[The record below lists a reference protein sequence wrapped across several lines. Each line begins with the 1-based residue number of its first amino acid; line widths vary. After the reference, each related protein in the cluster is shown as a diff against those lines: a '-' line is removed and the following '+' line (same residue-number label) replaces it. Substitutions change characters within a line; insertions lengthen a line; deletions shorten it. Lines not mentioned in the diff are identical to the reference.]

1 MIAVELRGV
10 SKSFD
15 GTQALKEV
23 SFSVSAGEVTALVGE
38 NGAGKSTLLRI
49 MSGVIP
55 ADSGELLVFD
65 QAAHFS
71 SPREAQRAGI
81 AIIHQE
87 LSTVPDLTVAE
98 NVFLDRLPLRGILLD
113 WRRLFA
119 ECRQLLKR
127 LGVDVDPRTRVGDLA
142 LARQQMVEIA
152 HAIAQDAR
160 VIAMDEPTASLSQDE
175 VTHLFRLIRQL
186 HESHVTVIFV
196 SHRLEEVFEIAGRIV
211 VLRDG
216 QVVGDMERSQATPD
230 RVVELMVGRAVERQ
244 FPKRS
249 GTPGKAVLEVKGL
262 STKKQLRDISLVV
275 RQGEIVGLAGLVGAG
290 RSELA
295 QAIFGAEPISRGE
308 IVIDGQP
315 VQLRNPGDAIRHG
328 VGLVTEDRKKSGL
341 ILTFPLF
348 MNHTLPSLRRFVRG
362 WHVVPRLEIDAFK
375 QWAGKLQIHSRSE
388 SQEARFLSGGN
399 QQKVVLAKWLELKPR
414 LLILDEPTRGVDVGT
429 KAEIYRLINDL
440 AAQGTAILMI
450 SSDLPEVLGMSD
462 RVVVMHDGRVTGE
475 FDRSEAT
482 NERVMQAAIA

>member
-1 MIAVELRGV
+1 MLAVELRGV

-15 GTQALKEV
+15 GTQALREV
-23 SFSVSAGEVTALVGE
+23 SFSVQPGEVTALVGE

-49 MSGVIP
+49 MSGVIR
-55 ADSGELLVFD
+55 ADSGQVLIFD
-65 QAAHFS
+65 RPVHFS
-71 SPREAQRAGI
+71 SPKDAQRAGI

-98 NVFLDRLPLRGILLD
+98 NVFLDRLPQRGVFVD
-113 WRRLFA
+113 WRRLHA
-119 ECRQLLKR
+119 ECRLLLQR
-127 LGVDVDPRTRVGDLA
+127 LGVDMDPRTRVGDLA

-186 HESHVTVIFV
+186 RANHVTVIFV
-196 SHRLEEVFEIAGRIV
+196 SHRLEEVFEIADRIV

-216 QVVGDMERSQATPD
+216 QVVAGMQRSETTPD
-230 RVVELMVGRAVERQ
+230 RVIELMVGRALERQ
-244 FPKRS
+244 FPNRS
-249 GTPGKAVLEVKGL
+249 GTPGKTVLEVRDL
-262 STKKQLRDISLVV
+262 HTKKQLHSVSLVV

-308 IVIDGQP
+308 ILIEGQP
-315 VQLRNPGDAIRHG
+315 VRLRNPGDAIRHG
-328 VGLVTEDRKKSGL
+328 IGLVTEDRKKSGL
-341 ILTFPLF
+341 ILSFPLY

-362 WHVVPRLEIDAFK
+362 WRLVPRLEIGAFK
-375 QWAGKLQIHSRSE
+375 QWADKLQIHSRS
-388 SQEARFLSGGN
+388 SRQEVRFLSGGN

-414 LLILDEPTRGVDVGT
+414 LLILDEPTRGVDVAT

-475 FDRSEAT
+475 FNRAEAT

>member
-1 MIAVELRGV
+1 MLAVELREV

-23 SFSVSAGEVTALVGE
+23 SFSVAAGEVTALVGE

-49 MSGVIP
+49 LSGVLRP
-55 ADSGELLVFD
+55 DSGQVLIFGQPV
-65 QAAHFS
+65 HFS

-87 LSTVPDLTVAE
+87 LSTVPDLSVAE
-98 NVFLDRLPLRGILLD
+98 NVFLDRLALRAFFLD
-113 WRRLFA
+113 WRRLHA
-119 ECRQLLKR
+119 DCRRLLQR
-127 LGVDVDPRTRVGDLA
+127 LGVDLDPRARVGDLA
-142 LARQQMVEIA
+142 VARQQMVEIA
-152 HAIAQDAR
+152 HAIAQEAR

-175 VTHLFRLIRQL
+175 VTHLFRLISQL
-186 HESHVTVIFV
+186 RDNHVTVIFV
-196 SHRLEEVFEIAGRIV
+196 SHRLEEVFEIADRIV

-216 QVVGDMERSQATPD
+216 HVVGAMQRSETTPD

-244 FPKRS
+244 FPNRS
-249 GTPGKAVLEVKGL
+249 SRPGKVVLEVRDL
-262 STKKQLRDISLVV
+262 HTKKQLRGVSLVV

-295 QAIFGAEPISRGE
+295 QAIFGAEPIARGE

-315 VQLRNPGDAIRHG
+315 VRLRNPGDAIRHG

-341 ILTFPLF
+341 ILSFPLY
-348 MNHTLPSLRRFVRG
+348 MNHTLPSLERFVRR
-362 WHVVPRLEIDAFK
+362 WRVVQKLEIEAFK
-375 QWAGKLQIHSRSE
+375 QWVDKLQIHSRSAR
-388 SQEARFLSGGN
+388 QEARFLSGGN
-399 QQKVVLAKWLELKPR
+399 QQKVVLAKWLERTPR
-414 LLILDEPTRGVDVGT
+414 LLMLDEPTRGVDVGT

-450 SSDLPEVLGMSD
+450 SSDLPEVLGLSD

-475 FDRSEAT
+475 FERAEAT
-482 NERVMQAAIA
+482 KERVMQAAIA

>member
-1 MIAVELRGV
+1 MLAVELRRV

-23 SFSVSAGEVTALVGE
+23 SFHVPAGEVTALVGE

-49 MSGVIP
+49 MSGVIQ
-55 ADSGELLVFD
+55 ADSGEVLVFD
-65 QAAHFS
+65 HPVHFS

-98 NVFLDRLPLRGILLD
+98 NVFLDRLPLRGVLLD
-113 WRRLFA
+113 WRRLHA
-119 ECRQLLKR
+119 ECRRLLQR
-127 LGVDVDPRTRVGDLA
+127 LGVDLDPRARVGDLA

-186 HESHVTVIFV
+186 HENHVTVIFV
-196 SHRLEEVFEIAGRIV
+196 SHRLEEVFEIADKIV

-216 QVVGDMERSQATPD
+216 QVVGAMQRSETTPD
-230 RVVELMVGRAVERQ
+230 RVVELMVGRTLERK
-244 FPKRS
+244 FPQRS
-249 GTPGKAVLEVKGL
+249 GAPGKAVLEVKDVH
-262 STKKQLRDISLVV
+262 TKKQLRGVSLVV

-295 QAIFGAEPISRGE
+295 QAIFGAEPIAQGE
-308 IVIDGQP
+308 IVIDGQT
-315 VQLRNPGDAIRHG
+315 VRLRNPGDAIRHG
-328 VGLVTEDRKKSGL
+328 IGLVTEDRKKSGL
-341 ILTFPLF
+341 ILSFPLY
-348 MNHTLPSLRRFVRG
+348 MNHTLPSLRRFVRS
-362 WHVVPRLEIDAFK
+362 WRLVPRLEIGAFK
-375 QWAGKLQIHSRSE
+375 QWVDKLQIHSRSA

-429 KAEIYRLINDL
+429 KAEIYRLISDL

-475 FDRSEAT
+475 FDRAEAT

>member
-1 MIAVELRGV
+1 MLAVELREV

-15 GTQALKEV
+15 GTRALREV
-23 SFSVSAGEVTALVGE
+23 SFSVPAGEVTALVGE

-49 MSGVIP
+49 MSGVVQ
-55 ADSGELLVFD
+55 ADAGQVLIFD
-65 QAAHFS
+65 QPAHFT
-71 SPREAQRAGI
+71 SPRDAQRAGI

-98 NVFLDRLPLRGILLD
+98 NVFLDRLPQRGVFVD
-113 WRRLFA
+113 WRRLHA
-119 ECRQLLKR
+119 ECRLLLQR

-152 HAIAQDAR
+152 HAMAQDAR

-186 HESHVTVIFV
+186 RENHVTVIFV
-196 SHRLEEVFEIAGRIV
+196 SHRLEEVFEIADRIV

-216 QVVGDMERSQATPD
+216 QMVGAMQRSETTPD

-249 GTPGKAVLEVKGL
+249 ATLGKTVLEVKDL
-262 STKKQLRDISLVV
+262 HTKKQLRGVSLVV

-308 IVIDGQP
+308 IVIESEP
-315 VQLRNPGDAIRHG
+315 VRLRNPGDAIRHG
-328 VGLVTEDRKKSGL
+328 IGLVTEDRKKSGL
-341 ILTFPLF
+341 ILSFPLF

-362 WHVVPRLEIDAFK
+362 WRLVQRLEIAAFK
-375 QWAGKLQIHSRSE
+375 QWADKLQIHGRSSR
-388 SQEARFLSGGN
+388 QEARFLSGGN

-450 SSDLPEVLGMSD
+450 SSDLPEVLGLSD

-475 FDRSEAT
+475 FDRAEAT

>member
-1 MIAVELRGV
+1 MFAVELRDL

-15 GTQALKEV
+15 GTQALKDV
-23 SFSVSAGEVTALVGE
+23 SFSVPAGEVTALVGE

-49 MSGVIP
+49 MSGVIQ
-55 ADSGELLVFD
+55 ADSGQVSIFD
-65 QAAHFS
+65 QPVHFS

-98 NVFLDRLPLRGILLD
+98 NVFLDRLPLRGVLLD
-113 WRRLFA
+113 WGRLHSECRRLL
-119 ECRQLLKR
+119 QR
-127 LGVDVDPRTRVGDLA
+127 LGVDVDPRARVGDLA

-186 HESHVTVIFV
+186 RESHVTVIFV
-196 SHRLEEVFEIAGRIV
+196 SHRLEEVFEIADRIV

-216 QVVGDMERSQATPD
+216 QVVGDMPRSEATPD
-230 RVVELMVGRAVERQ
+230 RVVEFMVGRAVERQ
-244 FPKRS
+244 FPNRS
-249 GTPGKAVLEVKGL
+249 GKPGRVFLEIKDL
-262 STKKQLRDISLVV
+262 YTTKQLHGISLVV

-315 VQLRNPGDAIRHG
+315 VRLRNPGDAIRHG

-341 ILTFPLF
+341 ILSFPLY

-362 WHVVPRLEIDAFK
+362 WSVVRRLEIEAFR
-375 QWAGKLQIHSRSE
+375 QWAGKLQIHSRSAR
-388 SQEARFLSGGN
+388 QEARFLSGGN
-399 QQKVVLAKWLELKPR
+399 QQKMVLAKWLELMPR
-414 LLILDEPTRGVDVGT
+414 VLILDEPTRGVDVGT

-475 FDRSEAT
+475 FDRAEAT

>member
-1 MIAVELRGV
+1 MLAVELREI

-15 GTQALKEV
+15 GTQALREV
-23 SFSVSAGEVTALVGE
+23 SFSVPAGEVTALVGE

-49 MSGVIP
+49 MSGVIHS
-55 ADSGELLVFD
+55 DSGHVSIFD
-65 QAAHFS
+65 QPVHFS
-71 SPREAQRAGI
+71 SPKEAQRAGI

-98 NVFLDRLPLRGILLD
+98 NVFLDRLPQRGVFVD
-113 WRRLFA
+113 WRRLHA
-119 ECRQLLKR
+119 ECRRLLQR

-175 VTHLFRLIRQL
+175 VTHLFSLIRQL
-186 HESHVTVIFV
+186 RENHVTVIFV
-196 SHRLEEVFEIAGRIV
+196 SHRLEEVFEIADRIV

-216 QVVGDMERSQATPD
+216 QVVAAMPRSETTPD
-230 RVVELMVGRAVERQ
+230 RVVELMVGRALERQ

-249 GTPGKAVLEVKGL
+249 GTPGKTVLEARDL
-262 STKKQLRDISLVV
+262 HTKKQLRGVSLVV
-275 RQGEIVGLAGLVGAG
+275 RQGEIGLAGLVGAG

-295 QAIFGAEPISRGE
+295 QAIFGAEPISHGE
-308 IVIDGQP
+308 VAIEGQP
-315 VQLRNPGDAIRHG
+315 VRLRNPGDAIRHG
-328 VGLVTEDRKKSGL
+328 IGLVTEDRKKSGL
-341 ILTFPLF
+341 IMSFPLY

-362 WHVVPRLEIDAFK
+362 WRLVPRLEIGAFK
-375 QWAGKLQIHSRSE
+375 QWADKLQIHSRS
-388 SQEARFLSGGN
+388 SRQEVRFLSGGN

-414 LLILDEPTRGVDVGT
+414 LLILDEPTRGVDVAT
-429 KAEIYRLINDL
+429 KGEIYRLINDL

-475 FDRSEAT
+475 FNRAEAT

>member
-1 MIAVELRGV
+1 MLAVELREI

-15 GTQALKEV
+15 GTQALREV
-23 SFSVSAGEVTALVGE
+23 SFSVPAGEVTALVGE

-49 MSGVIP
+49 MSGVIKS
-55 ADSGELLVFD
+55 DSGHVSIFD
-65 QAAHFS
+65 QPVHFS
-71 SPREAQRAGI
+71 SPKEAQRAGI

-98 NVFLDRLPLRGILLD
+98 NVFLDRLPQRGVFVD
-113 WRRLFA
+113 WRRLHA
-119 ECRQLLKR
+119 ECRRLLQR

-186 HESHVTVIFV
+186 RENHVTVIFV
-196 SHRLEEVFEIAGRIV
+196 SHRLEEVFEIADRIV

-216 QVVGDMERSQATPD
+216 QVVAAMPRSEATPD
-230 RVVELMVGRAVERQ
+230 RVVELMVGRALERQ

-249 GTPGKAVLEVKGL
+249 GTPGKTVLEVKDL
-262 STKKQLRDISLVV
+262 HTKKQLRGVSLVV

-295 QAIFGAEPISRGE
+295 QAIFGAEPISQGE
-308 IVIDGQP
+308 VAIEGQP
-315 VQLRNPGDAIRHG
+315 VRLRNPGDAIRHG
-328 VGLVTEDRKKSGL
+328 IGLVTEDRKKSGL
-341 ILTFPLF
+341 ILSFPLY

-362 WHVVPRLEIDAFK
+362 WRLVPRLEIGAFK
-375 QWAGKLQIHSRSE
+375 QWADKLQIHSRS
-388 SQEARFLSGGN
+388 SRQEVRFLSGGN

-414 LLILDEPTRGVDVGT
+414 LLILDEPTRGVDVAT

-475 FDRSEAT
+475 FNRAEAT

>member
-1 MIAVELRGV
+1 MLAVELREI

-15 GTQALKEV
+15 GTQALREV
-23 SFSVSAGEVTALVGE
+23 SFSIPAGEVTALVGE

-49 MSGVIP
+49 MSGVIQ
-55 ADSGELLVFD
+55 ADSGQISIFD
-65 QAAHFS
+65 QPVHFS
-71 SPREAQRAGI
+71 SPKEAQRAGI

-98 NVFLDRLPLRGILLD
+98 NVFLDRLPQRGVFVD
-113 WRRLFA
+113 WRRLHA
-119 ECRQLLKR
+119 ECRRLLQR

-186 HESHVTVIFV
+186 RENHVTVIFV
-196 SHRLEEVFEIAGRIV
+196 SHRLEEVFEIADRIV

-216 QVVGDMERSQATPD
+216 QVVGVVPRAETTPD
-230 RVVELMVGRAVERQ
+230 RVVELMVGRALERQ

-249 GTPGKAVLEVKGL
+249 GAPGKTVLEVKHL
-262 STKKQLRDISLVV
+262 HTKKQLRGLSLAV
-275 RQGEIVGLAGLVGAG
+275 RQGEIFGLAGLVGAG

-295 QAIFGAEPISRGE
+295 QAIFGAEAISQGE
-308 IVIDGQP
+308 VAIEGQP
-315 VQLRNPGDAIRHG
+315 VRLRNPGDAIRHG

-341 ILTFPLF
+341 ILSFPLY

-362 WHVVPRLEIDAFK
+362 WRLVPRLEIGAFK
-375 QWAGKLQIHSRSE
+375 QWADKLQIHSRS
-388 SQEARFLSGGN
+388 SRQEVPFLSRGN
-399 QQKVVLAKWLELKPR
+399 QQNVALAKWLELKPR
-414 LLILDEPTRGVDVGT
+414 LLILDEPTRGVDVAT

-475 FDRSEAT
+475 FNPADAT
-482 NERVMQAAIA
+482 NERLIQAAIA

>member
-1 MIAVELRGV
+1 MLAVELRDL

-15 GTQALKEV
+15 GTQALKRV
-23 SFSVSAGEVTALVGE
+23 SFTVPAGEVTALVGE

-49 MSGVIP
+49 MSGVIQ
-55 ADSGELLVFD
+55 ADSGQVSIFD
-65 QAAHFS
+65 QPVHFT
-71 SPREAQRAGI
+71 SPRDAQRAGI

-98 NVFLDRLPLRGILLD
+98 NVFLDRLPLRGVLVD
-113 WRRLFA
+113 WRRLNA
-119 ECRQLLKR
+119 ECRRLFQR
-127 LGVDVDPRTRVGDLA
+127 LGVDVDPRARVGDLA

-186 HESHVTVIFV
+186 RENNVTVIFV
-196 SHRLEEVFEIAGRIV
+196 SHRLEEVFEIADRIV

-216 QVVGDMERSQATPD
+216 QVVGAMQRSETTPD

-244 FPKRS
+244 FPNRS
-249 GTPGKAVLEVKGL
+249 GTPGKIVLEVKDL
-262 STKKQLRDISLVV
+262 YTRNQLRGVSLSV

-295 QAIFGAEPISRGE
+295 QAIFGAEPIARGE

-328 VGLVTEDRKKSGL
+328 IGLVTEDRKKSGL
-341 ILTFPLF
+341 ILSFPLY

-362 WHVVPRLEIDAFK
+362 WRLVQGLELDAFK
-375 QWAGKLQIHSRSE
+375 QWADKLQIHSRSAR
-388 SQEARFLSGGN
+388 QEARFLSGGN

-414 LLILDEPTRGVDVGT
+414 VLILDEPTRGVDVGT

-450 SSDLPEVLGMSD
+450 SSDLPEVLGLSD
-462 RVVVMHDGRVTGE
+462 RVVVMHDGRVTGDFE
-475 FDRSEAT
+475 RAEAT

>member
-1 MIAVELRGV
+1 MLAVELRGV

-15 GTQALKEV
+15 GTQALREV
-23 SFSVSAGEVTALVGE
+23 SFSVPAGEVTALVGE

-49 MSGVIP
+49 MSGVIQ
-55 ADSGELLVFD
+55 ADSGHVLVFD
-65 QAAHFS
+65 QPVHFS
-71 SPREAQRAGI
+71 SPKDAQRAGI

-98 NVFLDRLPLRGILLD
+98 NVFLDRLPQRGVFVD
-113 WRRLFA
+113 WRRLHA
-119 ECRQLLKR
+119 ECRLLLQR

-186 HESHVTVIFV
+186 RENHVTVIFV
-196 SHRLEEVFEIAGRIV
+196 SHRLEEVFEIADRIV

-216 QVVGDMERSQATPD
+216 QVVAAMQRSETTPD
-230 RVVELMVGRAVERQ
+230 RVVELMVGRALERQ
-244 FPKRS
+244 FPNRS
-249 GTPGKAVLEVKGL
+249 GTPGKTVLEVKDL
-262 STKKQLRDISLVV
+262 HTKKQLRGVSLVV

-295 QAIFGAEPISRGE
+295 QAIFGAEPISQGE

-315 VQLRNPGDAIRHG
+315 VRLRNPGDAIRHG
-328 VGLVTEDRKKSGL
+328 IGLVTEDRKKSGL
-341 ILTFPLF
+341 ILSFPLF
-348 MNHTLPSLRRFVRG
+348 MNHTLPSLRRFVRV
-362 WHVVPRLEIDAFK
+362 WRLVPGLEIEAFK
-375 QWAGKLQIHSRSE
+375 QWADKLQIHSRS
-388 SQEARFLSGGN
+388 SRQEARFLSGGN

-429 KAEIYRLINDL
+429 KAEIYRHINDL

>member
-1 MIAVELRGV
+1 MLAVELRGV

-23 SFSVSAGEVTALVGE
+23 SFSVPAGEVTALVGE

-49 MSGVIP
+49 MSGVIQ
-55 ADSGELLVFD
+55 ADAGDVLVFD
-65 QAAHFS
+65 QPVHFS

-98 NVFLDRLPLRGILLD
+98 NVFLDRLPLRWVLLD

-119 ECRQLLKR
+119 ECRRLLKR
-127 LGVDVDPRTRVGDLA
+127 LGVDVDPRTRVSDLA

-175 VTHLFRLIRQL
+175 VSHLFRLIRQL
-186 HESHVTVIFV
+186 RESQVTVIFV
-196 SHRLEEVFEIAGRIV
+196 SHRLEEVFEIADRIV

-216 QVVGDMERSQATPD
+216 QVIRDMQRSETTPD

-244 FPKRS
+244 FAKRS
-249 GTPGKAVLEVKGL
+249 GKPGKTVLEVKAL
-262 STKKQLRDISLVV
+262 STRKQLRDISLVV

-295 QAIFGAEPISRGE
+295 QAIFGAEPVTGGE

-315 VQLRNPGDAIRHG
+315 ARLRNPGDAIRHG
-328 VGLVTEDRKKSGL
+328 IGLVTEDRKKSGL
-341 ILTFPLF
+341 ILSFPLF
-348 MNHTLPSLRRFVRG
+348 MNHTLPSLGRFVRG
-362 WHVVPRLEIDAFK
+362 WRLVPRVEIDAFK
-375 QWAGKLQIHSRSE
+375 KWADKLQIHSRSAR
-388 SQEARFLSGGN
+388 QEARFLSGGN

-475 FDRSEAT
+475 FDRAEAT

>member
-1 MIAVELRGV
+1 MLGVELRRV

-15 GTQALKEV
+15 GTQALEEV
-23 SFSVSAGEVTALVGE
+23 SFHVPAGEVTALVGE

-49 MSGVIP
+49 MSGVIQ
-55 ADSGELLVFD
+55 ADSGEVLVFD
-65 QAAHFS
+65 HPVHFS

-98 NVFLDRLPLRGILLD
+98 NVYLDRLPLRGVLLD
-113 WRRLFA
+113 WRRLHA
-119 ECRQLLKR
+119 ECRRLLQR
-127 LGVDVDPRTRVGDLA
+127 LGVDLDPRARVGDLA

-186 HESHVTVIFV
+186 HENHVTVIFV
-196 SHRLEEVFEIAGRIV
+196 SHRLEEVFEIADQIV

-216 QVVGDMERSQATPD
+216 QVVGAMQRSETTPD
-230 RVVELMVGRAVERQ
+230 RVVELMVGRALERQ

-249 GTPGKAVLEVKGL
+249 GAPGKAVLEVKDVH
-262 STKKQLRDISLVV
+262 TKKQLRGVSLVV

-295 QAIFGAEPISRGE
+295 QAIFGAERIAQGE
-308 IVIDGQP
+308 IVIDGQT
-315 VQLRNPGDAIRHG
+315 VRLRNPGDAIRHG
-328 VGLVTEDRKKSGL
+328 IGLVTEDRKKSGL
-341 ILTFPLF
+341 ILSFPLY

-362 WHVVPRLEIDAFK
+362 WRLVPRLEIGAFK
-375 QWAGKLQIHSRSE
+375 QWVDKLQIHSRSAG
-388 SQEARFLSGGN
+388 QEARFLSGGN

-429 KAEIYRLINDL
+429 KAEIYRLISDL

-475 FDRSEAT
+475 FDRAEAT

>member
-1 MIAVELRGV
+1 MLAVELQRV

-15 GTQALKEV
+15 GTHALKGV
-23 SFSVSAGEVTALVGE
+23 SFSVPAGEVTALVGE

-49 MSGVIP
+49 MSGVVQ
-55 ADSGELLVFD
+55 ADSGDVLIFD
-65 QAAHFS
+65 QPVHFG

-98 NVFLDRLPLRGILLD
+98 NVFLDRLPLRGPLLD
-113 WRRLFA
+113 WRRLHA
-119 ECRQLLKR
+119 DCRRLLKR
-127 LGVDVDPRTRVGDLA
+127 LGVDVDPRARVGDLA
-142 LARQQMVEIA
+142 LAHQQMVEIA

-160 VIAMDEPTASLSQDE
+160 VVAMDEPTASLSQDE

-186 HESHVTVIFV
+186 RESNVTVIFV
-196 SHRLEEVFEIAGRIV
+196 SHRLEEVFEIADRIV

-216 QVVGDMERSQATPD
+216 QVVGATQRSETTPD
-230 RVVELMVGRAVERQ
+230 RVVELMVGRAVERH
-244 FPKRS
+244 FPNRS
-249 GTPGKAVLEVKGL
+249 GTPGKTVLEVKDL
-262 STKKQLRDISLVV
+262 YTRNQLRGVSLSV

-295 QAIFGAEPISRGE
+295 QAIFGAEPIARGE

-315 VQLRNPGDAIRHG
+315 VWLRNPGDAIRHG
-328 VGLVTEDRKKSGL
+328 IGLITEDRKKSGL
-341 ILTFPLF
+341 ILSFPLY
-348 MNHTLPSLRRFVRG
+348 MNHTLPSLRRFVRS
-362 WHVVPRLEIDAFK
+362 WRLVQRLETDAFK
-375 QWAGKLQIHSRSE
+375 QWADKLQIHSRSAR
-388 SQEARFLSGGN
+388 QEARFLSGGN

-414 LLILDEPTRGVDVGT
+414 ILILDEPTRGVDVGT

-440 AAQGTAILMI
+440 AVQGTAILMI
-450 SSDLPEVLGMSD
+450 SSDLPEVLGISD

-475 FDRSEAT
+475 FERTEAT

>member
-1 MIAVELRGV
+1 MLAVELRRV

-15 GTQALKEV
+15 GTQALNEV
-23 SFSVSAGEVTALVGE
+23 SFHVPAGEVTALVGE

-49 MSGVIP
+49 MSGVIQ
-55 ADSGELLVFD
+55 ADSGEVLVFD
-65 QAAHFS
+65 HPVHFS

-98 NVFLDRLPLRGILLD
+98 NVFLDRLPLRGVLLD
-113 WRRLFA
+113 WRRLHA
-119 ECRQLLKR
+119 ECRRLLQR
-127 LGVDVDPRTRVGDLA
+127 LGVDLDPRARVGDLA

-186 HESHVTVIFV
+186 HENHVTVIFV
-196 SHRLEEVFEIAGRIV
+196 SHRLEEVFEIADKIV

-216 QVVGDMERSQATPD
+216 QVVGAMQRSETTPD
-230 RVVELMVGRAVERQ
+230 RVVELMVGRALERQ
-244 FPKRS
+244 FPQRS
-249 GTPGKAVLEVKGL
+249 GAPGKAVLEVKDVH
-262 STKKQLRDISLVV
+262 TKKQLRGVSLVV

-295 QAIFGAEPISRGE
+295 QAIFGAEPIAQGE
-308 IVIDGQP
+308 IVIDGQT
-315 VQLRNPGDAIRHG
+315 VRLRNPGDAIRHG
-328 VGLVTEDRKKSGL
+328 IGLVTEDRKKSGL
-341 ILTFPLF
+341 ILNFPLY
-348 MNHTLPSLRRFVRG
+348 MNHTLPSLRRFVRS
-362 WHVVPRLEIDAFK
+362 WRLVPRLEIGAFK
-375 QWAGKLQIHSRSE
+375 QWVDKLQIHSRSA

-462 RVVVMHDGRVTGE
+462 RVVVMHDGCVTGE
-475 FDRSEAT
+475 FDRAEAT